1 MGVAVF
7 KLTLSFK
14 GRILKVCH
22 AAGGEVTIGRS
33 PECDLQIENLG
44 VSPVHAR
51 LAVVDGVATL
61 SATGDDGGIQINGR
75 PMDGDQ
81 APLSHGD
88 SILIGKHTIT
98 VTRDHGNVTESQPE
112 PVLGRPLAEG
122 WLQFLNGPKLGR
134 TIRLD
139 RTLVRLGKAGR
150 QSAMIANRTDG
161 FYISHLEG
169 EAPTLVGER
178 QVGEQSVRL
187 RDGDTIQVG
196 EIRMLFFTESR

>member
-1 MGVAVF
+1 MF

-22 AAGGEVTIGRS
+22 ASGADVAIGRS
-33 PECDLQIENLG
+33 PDCDLQIDNLV

-51 LAVVDGVATL
+51 LAVVSGVPTL
-61 SATGDDGGIQINGR
+61 TDTSQEGGILVNGKR
-75 PMDGDQ
+75 LDGDRCNL
-81 APLSHGD
+81 AHGD
-88 SILIGKHTIT
+88 TILIGKHTIA
-98 VTRDHGNVTESQPE
+98 VARDHQAAAAEQSE
-112 PVLGRPLAEG
+112 PVLGKTLAQG
-122 WLQFLNGPKLGR
+122 WLQFLSGPKLGR

-139 RTLVRLGKAGR
+139 RTLVRLGKAGS

-169 EAPTLVGER
+169 ETPTLVGSE

-187 RDGDTIQVG
+187 HDGDTIQIG
-196 EIRMLFFTESR
+196 ETRMLFFTESL